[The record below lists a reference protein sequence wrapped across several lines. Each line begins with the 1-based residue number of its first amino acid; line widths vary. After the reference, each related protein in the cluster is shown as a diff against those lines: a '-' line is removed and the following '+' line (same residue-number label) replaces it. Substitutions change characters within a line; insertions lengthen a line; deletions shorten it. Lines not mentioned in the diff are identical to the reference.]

1 MRRLACNPDKCPLGL
16 TLDRIWSCPA
26 GFKAFSIA
34 QVSLLFYFD
43 WNLLGSALSFLNPLS
58 HILQTQSE
66 RESAIY
72 RQLCIIG
79 RKWKQYVFSSSDIWY
94 LTCSRGGCSMLLLR
108 QLCLKLFHLNF
119 SFSCLSR
126 SRALFLHINHT
137 IVPPRITHP
146 GTISS
151 IQTKI

>member
-1 MRRLACNPDKCPLGL
+1 MYCHGPVSFERQIVLLKNLLLLTLWKSFFRNGEAFSNGILFGACNFIQKTIVFSSRSEGQMRRLACNPDNCPLGL

-26 GFKAFSIA
+26 DFKAFSIA
-34 QVSLLFYFD
+34 PVSLLFYFD

-79 RKWKQYVFSSSDIWY
+79 RKWK
-94 LTCSRGGCSMLLLR
+94 
-108 QLCLKLFHLNF
+108 
-119 SFSCLSR
+119 
-126 SRALFLHINHT
+126 
-137 IVPPRITHP
+137 
-146 GTISS
+146 
-151 IQTKI
+151 

>member
-26 GFKAFSIA
+26 DFKAFSIA
-34 QVSLLFYFD
+34 PVSLLFYFD

-79 RKWKQYVFSSSDIWY
+79 RKWKQYVFFFRY
-94 LTCSRGGCSMLLLR
+94 LVLDLLKGGCCMLLLR

-119 SFSCLSR
+119 SFSCLPR